1 MLKFARPL
9 FHILPVLW
17 LMWLAQTGCTAQSSG
32 EKLTPA
38 PGLQIIG
45 GSGVGRLRR
54 SLSAF
59 MQFTAP
65 EQKGSAP
72 LEPPRKPLLVVPE
85 AGDFGQVGPN
95 FSWKPEDPL
104 TEKEVRPH
112 LKKARRWRFGA
123 YRLYLWNEYKQVEA
137 RQGVALYHHDT
148 LAYARKGW
156 FLVTDPKPNE
166 DDDVSYTVTGPAP
179 GKDIDGDG
187 HPDLLLY
194 EYSGGAHCCYTV
206 WHIECGP
213 RPRLRGVLSTQDSEP
228 VYRDPKG
235 DGRFEVRLEDMSYAY
250 WNAPF
255 GPSPKPPVVLR
266 ISQGRYAM
274 APELMRAQGPTA
286 AELAQKTSEIR
297 DWIAHFNQI
306 FERVMQGGQ
315 PPENDRVWDSRPLQM
330 WHHDQVSIPPQVWK
344 VMLDLIYSGRCR
356 EALTFVDAVWP
367 AGKPGKEACIQ
378 DVTEQVLESWFG
390 VRLPWIEDLLK
401 AVYGVA
407 PGP

>member
-1 MLKFARPL
+1 MMKSAHRLL
-9 FHILPVLW
+9 QVLPALW
-17 LMWLAQTGCTAQSSG
+17 LIWLAPADCAPQPKG

-38 PGLQIIG
+38 AGLQIIG
-45 GSGVGRLRR
+45 GSGVGRLRHF
-54 SLSAF
+54 LSTAS
-59 MQFTAP
+59 QFRAP
-65 EQKGSAP
+65 EQKGGEQPEASQ
-72 LEPPRKPLLVVPE
+72 RHLLVVPE
-85 AGDFGQVGPN
+85 AGDFGEVGPN
-95 FSWKPEDPL
+95 FSWKPEDVL
-104 TEKEVRPH
+104 TESEVRPH
-112 LKKARRWRFGA
+112 LKKARLWRFGA
-123 YRLYLWNEYKQVEA
+123 YRLYLWNEDKQVEA

-156 FLVTDPKPNE
+156 FFTTDPKPKE
-166 DDDVSYTVTGPAP
+166 DDDTSYTVTGPAP

-187 HPDLLLY
+187 LPDLLLY
-194 EYSGGAHCCYTV
+194 EFSGGAHCCYTV

-213 RPRLRGVLSTQDSEP
+213 SPRLRGVLSTQDSEP

-286 AELAQKTSEIR
+286 AEMAKKTRKIR
-297 DWIAHFNQI
+297 DWIIHFNRI
-306 FERVMQGGQ
+306 FDRVKQGGP
-315 PPENDRVWDSRPLQM
+315 PPENDRGWDTRPLQL
-330 WHHDQVSIPPQVWK
+330 WHHDQVSIPPQVWG

-356 EALTFVDAVWP
+356 EALIFVDAIWP
-367 AGKPGKEACIQ
+367 AGKSGKEDFIR

-390 VRLPWIEDLLK
+390 ARLPWIEDLLK
-401 AVYGVA
+401 AVYGIA